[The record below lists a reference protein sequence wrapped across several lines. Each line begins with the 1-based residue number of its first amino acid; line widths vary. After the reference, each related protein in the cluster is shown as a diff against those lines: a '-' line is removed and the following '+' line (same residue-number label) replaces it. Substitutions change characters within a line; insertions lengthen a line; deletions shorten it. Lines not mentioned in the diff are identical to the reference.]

1 MLARY
6 YHLQG
11 MVSGFKYIALNDF
24 CNQGSNR
31 IVDSPEMAEVLLI
44 GRSKTNSSYSSVI
57 KNYTI
62 LVYKTYLK
70 QRYLSVG
77 E

>member
-11 MVSGFKYIALNDF
+11 MVLGFKYIALNDF

-44 GRSKTNSSYSSVI
+44 GRSNTN
-57 KNYTI
+57 
-62 LVYKTYLK
+62 
-70 QRYLSVG
+70 
-77 E
+77 